1 MARSE
6 LNTIEQHKTERRK
19 PTNKQVAAV
28 KVDAEHLKLEIW
40 RLPLDL
46 LDLSMTTK
54 AFYSSIKKK
63 ILGCTL
69 TFIHIPMPQH
79 CLVCLCCWQTDV
91 LCEAFITFSGAYC
104 NMKDVLISDI
114 DKNLWYL
121 RMCARFGCLTDF
133 VWVLCAQTYK
143 RAEILSKMIW
153 VCLSSSLWA
162 CENGSLCRTM
172 TVIPKQLM

>member
-19 PTNKQVAAV
+19 SHKQASGCGKSGCRASQVGN
-28 KVDAEHLKLEIW
+28 
-40 RLPLDL
+40 
-46 LDLSMTTK
+46 MTFTSRPFNDYK
-54 AFYSSIKKK
+54 SFLFKK

-69 TFIHIPMPQH
+69 TSIHIPMPQH